1 MLYVVKRDG
10 REVPFD
16 SVKIANAIK
25 KAGDETGDK
34 LKESEVLNIVQKAI
48 TYIDKEKNINITV
61 EERKL

>member
-34 LKESEVLNIVQKAI
+34 LKERMNTNGYRRI
-48 TYIDKEKNINITV
+48 
-61 EERKL
+61 